1 LNGDNAMP
9 LLPPPSRRLFLAG
22 IGAVSVATL
31 SNPLAYA
38 RNQEK
43 RKTIIV
49 ILRGAMDGLSALPKM
64 DDPFLAQ
71 HRASLIPDTPM
82 PVQDGFALHPALK
95 SIHGMLKTGD
105 GVALPAIAGPWR
117 ERSHF
122 EAQDLLESGT
132 QSTITRD
139 GWLNRALQKAPPVN
153 AISIGPVQ
161 PLVLRGAA
169 EASSWSPPALP
180 EASDDTT
187 MRLLDLYTEDPLL
200 GPALAQAVETDA
212 LADGMRMQ
220 GNAQNYAV
228 PLTAAGRLLAAEDG
242 PDVAVV
248 SLDGWDTHARQM
260 PMLNTRFRALDDGIT
275 KLKEELGPHWPN
287 TLITIVT
294 EFGRTVRENGAKGSD
309 HGTAGV
315 AFVLGGAVKKAG
327 MAGDWPGL
335 APSAL
340 YENRDLAPANDMRAL
355 LKGVLQQ
362 QIGVTRQ
369 DLDQFVFPDSSSVA
383 PLTI

>member
-1 LNGDNAMP
+1 MP